1 MTEEVAQGRVN
12 VMKVQ
17 YFVTQ
22 GNLFG
27 TRAVLE
33 EGDDA
38 FQGHTGLPDA
48 DYTVCV
54 LVEGELLARGQVAS
68 VKRSWLRILR

>member
-1 MTEEVAQGRVN
+1 MIDKVAQGRVN
-12 VMKVQ
+12 IMQVQ

-27 TRAVLE
+27 NRALPE

-38 FQGHTGLPDA
+38 FQGRTGLPDVN
-48 DYTVCV
+48 YTVRV
-54 LVEGELLARGQVAS
+54 LARRGS
-68 VKRSWLRILR
+68 FSLEGNWRR